1 MNYGKKGAKKRQ
13 SELTSKGVVFRKKL
27 HVTFCKALLVCFFAV
42 VIIAEALD
50 SVSLKVFWT
59 QRHSIG

>member
-27 HVTFCKALLVCFFAV
+27 HVTFCKALLVCFFASCNYWRKPW
-42 VIIAEALD
+42 IRCL
-50 SVSLKVFWT
+50 
-59 QRHSIG
+59 

>member
-27 HVTFCKALLVCFFAV
+27 AAFVERFSKKFM
-42 VIIAEALD
+42 I
-50 SVSLKVFWT
+50 S
-59 QRHSIG
+59 R

>member
-42 VIIAEALD
+42 VIIGGSLGFGVFKGILD
-50 SVSLKVFWT
+50 SAHL
-59 QRHSIG
+59 